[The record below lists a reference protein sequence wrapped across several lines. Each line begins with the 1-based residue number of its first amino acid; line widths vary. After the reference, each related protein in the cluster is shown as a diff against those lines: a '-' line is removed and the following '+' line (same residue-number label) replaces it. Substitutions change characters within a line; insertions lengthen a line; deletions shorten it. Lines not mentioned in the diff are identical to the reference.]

1 MSCYCCCHPA
11 PGLGSGESRDRGGR
25 GCHCRG
31 RSSSRDPGRVA
42 AGCKD
47 RSKRKRES
55 VCYPGSRGAVPSIT
69 HFERL
74 VVGATDEVAMAD
86 IVGPRD
92 LGVGLAR
99 EGVAFQS

>member
-1 MSCYCCCHPA
+1 M
-11 PGLGSGESRDRGGR
+11 
-25 GCHCRG
+25 
-31 RSSSRDPGRVA
+31 
-42 AGCKD
+42 
-47 RSKRKRES
+47 
-55 VCYPGSRGAVPSIT
+55 VPSIT